1 MKSAKLLHNP
11 KAGEGQLSKEDL
23 VAMIEDAGF
32 DCSYSSTK
40 DEGWE
45 KLKEGKIDFVILGGG
60 DGTVRKVA
68 EQFLEKKVIDKK
80 FPIGLLPLGTANN
93 IAKTLGIEGSTEYII
108 HQWTNENI
116 RKYDIGK
123 ILNYKK
129 AKFFLEG
136 IGFGIFPELMQSHS
150 REDSQNQNPQDAL
163 KSALTTLLEV
173 ITNSEPTNC
182 RVVADKEEWE
192 GEYILVEI
200 MNTSSIGPNLQLAP
214 NANPGD
220 GELDIVMIAENQR
233 DELITYVKQKLSG
246 KAAHNFQTIRAKKIS
261 VEWAGKYL
269 HVDDQL
275 IKMDAPQKIEIEIVE
290 GLLEF
295 LV

>member
-11 KAGEGQLSKEDL
+11 SAGEGGLSKKQL
-23 VAMIEDAGF
+23 VAMIEEAGF
-32 DCSYSSTK
+32 RCSYSSTK
-40 DEGWE
+40 EEGWE
-45 KLKEGKIDFVILGGG
+45 KLKEEKIDFLILGGG

-68 EQFLEKKVIDKK
+68 ELLLDKKVLDKK
-80 FPIGLLPLGTANN
+80 FPIGLIPLGTANN
-93 IAKTLGIEGSTEYII
+93 IAKTLGIGGPTEFII
-108 HQWTNENI
+108 QQWTNKKI

-129 AKFFLEG
+129 PRFFLEG
-136 IGFGIFPELMQSHS
+136 IGFGIFPALMQLHS
-150 REDSQNQNPQDAL
+150 RESENQIPEQAL

-173 ITNSEPTNC
+173 ITRTEPKSC
-182 RVVADKEEWE
+182 RVTADEKEWN

-200 MNTSSIGPNLQLAP
+200 MNIASIGPNLQLAP
-214 NANPGD
+214 DANPGD
-220 GELDIVMIAENQR
+220 GELDIVMIAEHQR
-233 DELITYVKQKLSG
+233 EELITYVKQKLSG
-246 KAAHNFQTIRAKKIS
+246 QAVHNFQTVRAKKIS
-261 VEWAGKYL
+261 VEWKGKYL

-275 IKMDAPQKIEIEIVE
+275 IKMDSPQKIEIEIVE

>member
-11 KAGEGQLSKEDL
+11 KAGEGGLSKKQL
-23 VAMIEDAGF
+23 IAMIEQAGF

-68 EQFLEKKVIDKK
+68 EELLDKKVLDKK

-93 IAKTLGIEGSTEYII
+93 IAKTLGIEGPAESII
-108 HQWTNENI
+108 RSWTNENI

-123 ILNYKK
+123 LLNYKK

-136 IGFGIFPELMQSHS
+136 IGFGVFPELMRLHSKEQSPT
-150 REDSQNQNPQDAL
+150 ETPDEAL
-163 KSALTTLLEV
+163 KSALTDLLDV
-173 ITNSEPTNC
+173 IDFFTPMHC
-182 RVVADKEEWE
+182 HIVADGEEWE
-192 GEYILVEI
+192 GEYLLVEI
-200 MNTSSIGPNLQLAP
+200 MNTASIGPNLQLAP
-214 NANPGD
+214 EANPGD
-220 GELDIVMIAENQR
+220 GELDIVMISESQKE
-233 DELITYVKQKLSG
+233 ELITYVKQKLAG
-246 KAAHNFQTIRAKKIS
+246 KEAHNFQTVRARKVLI
-261 VEWAGKYL
+261 ECECKYL
-269 HVDDQL
+269 HVDDEL
-275 IKMDAPQKIEIEIVE
+275 IKTTGPEKIEIEILE